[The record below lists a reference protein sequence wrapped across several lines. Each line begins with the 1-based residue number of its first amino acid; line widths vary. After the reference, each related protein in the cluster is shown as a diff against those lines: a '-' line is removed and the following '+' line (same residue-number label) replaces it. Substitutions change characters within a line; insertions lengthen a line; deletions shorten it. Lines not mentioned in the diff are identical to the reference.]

1 MTLISTRDHW
11 ENPSV
16 QVWGRTGE
24 TNKKQTDLAGDLF
37 ETAIQTI
44 PNDLCITFTTSG
56 TLRATITRLYQAQ
69 KEATVRLLLTGITE
83 DCIDTAINQ
92 LPFRR
97 FIRVW
102 CHPDVNSAIL
112 RIMLGCRHEVA
123 SRTFFHYI
131 ANAVQDIPNHSPT
144 SIKGVGSTRFHS
156 TPGQRS
162 KEGDEGIKCRT
173 RAGRDNWP
181 NVMLEV
187 GCSEPLSQLRIDAE
201 WWLVSSKGATNMV
214 IIIQISQQPDA
225 LDLEVWKM
233 KPNPS
238 RLTRS
243 SPAEI
248 PFCASTIH
256 VDAHGALTPPNATL
270 TVSYTALF
278 DLPTPYAPDI
288 VITTQQLREISASIF
303 EE

>member
-1 MTLISTRDHW
+1 
-11 ENPSV
+11 
-16 QVWGRTGE
+16 
-24 TNKKQTDLAGDLF
+24 
-37 ETAIQTI
+37 
-44 PNDLCITFTTSG
+44 
-56 TLRATITRLYQAQ
+56 
-69 KEATVRLLLTGITE
+69 
-83 DCIDTAINQ
+83 
-92 LPFRR
+92 
-97 FIRVW
+97 
-102 CHPDVNSAIL
+102 
-112 RIMLGCRHEVA
+112 
-123 SRTFFHYI
+123 
-131 ANAVQDIPNHSPT
+131 
-144 SIKGVGSTRFHS
+144 
-156 TPGQRS
+156 
-162 KEGDEGIKCRT
+162 
-173 RAGRDNWP
+173 
-181 NVMLEV
+181 MLEV

-238 RLTRS
+238 RLTLS

-256 VDAHGALTPPNATL
+256 VDAHGALTPPYATL
-270 TVSYTALF
+270 TVPYTAFF